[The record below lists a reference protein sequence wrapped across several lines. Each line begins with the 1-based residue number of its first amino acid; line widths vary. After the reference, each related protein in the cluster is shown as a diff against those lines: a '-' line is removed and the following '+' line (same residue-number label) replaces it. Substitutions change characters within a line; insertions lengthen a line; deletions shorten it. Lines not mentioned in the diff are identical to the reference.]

1 MCFCDTQEICEYI
14 IFEMPGQVRSEVRVG
29 LRGVQGSGHGV
40 RGADVGDRADARRG
54 GDRLQPHQ
62 GEEEDQVR
70 DLGAE
75 ADRDHGRDLR
85 PHPRVQHPQGE
96 EGLHEVRQG
105 SERDLLHPGGSG
117 GQGCEGGYRDPSRAV
132 EQAQCGGHT
141 TQNPVRGKVT
151 SFLLLNDNINLFFRP

>member
-1 MCFCDTQEICEYI
+1 MIHKSKVN
-14 IFEMPGQVRSEVRVG
+14 FEMPGQVRREVRVR

-40 RGADVGDRADARRG
+40 RGEDVGDRADSRRG

-75 ADRDHGRDLR
+75 ADRDDGRHLR

-105 SERDLLHPGGSG
+105 PERDLLHPGGFG
-117 GQGCEGGYRDPSRAV
+117 GQGSEGGHRNPSRAV
-132 EQAQCGGHT
+132 EQAQCRSHT
-141 TQNPVRGKVT
+141 T
-151 SFLLLNDNINLFFRP
+151 